1 MEQRKVI
8 LALSDKGL
16 DAAFIADTL
25 NLSVDSQ
32 LELAGI
38 SCMV

>member
-25 NLSVDSQ
+25 NLSVDFVQ
-32 LELAGI
+32 QVVAG
-38 SCMV
+38 